1 MAFDGD
7 CHSLAQRALELETTA
22 PLVEHDPAECEMC
35 ADYQREYYAFART
48 ALGRLAEAYLE
59 LARKSVEAFENAKM
73 RGRFL
78 EDLQEE
84 NQRLQ
89 KELTAREAEIDELQ
103 AGLPVKKRWRGYR
116 SLSRDRRS

>member
-7 CHSLAQRALELETTA
+7 CHSMAQRALELESTA
-22 PLVEHDPAECEMC
+22 PLAEHDPAECEMC
-35 ADYQREYYAFART
+35 AEYQKEFYSFART
-48 ALGRLAEAYLE
+48 ALPRLAEAYL
-59 LARKSVEAFENAKM
+59 LLSKKSVEAFENAKM

-89 KELTAREAEIDELQ
+89 KEVAAREAEIEELQ
-103 AGLPVKKRWRGYR
+103 EEPEKKRWLR
-116 SLSRDRRS
+116 

>member
-7 CHSLAQRALELETTA
+7 CHAMAQHALELETTA

-35 ADYQREYYAFART
+35 AEYQKEFYSFARV
-48 ALGRLAEAYLE
+48 ALPRLAEAYLD
-59 LARKSVEAFENAKM
+59 LTRRSVEAFENAKM

-84 NQRLQ
+84 NKRLE
-89 KELTAREAEIDELQ
+89 KELAAREAEIEELQ
-103 AGLPVKKRWRGYR
+103 APQERKKGFLGR
-116 SLSRDRRS
+116 S

>member
-7 CHSLAQRALELETTA
+7 LHTMAQRAVELDSTA
-22 PLVEHDPAECEMC
+22 PLIEHDPAECEMC
-35 ADYQREYYAFART
+35 AEYQKEFYAFART
-48 ALGRLAEAYLE
+48 ALPRLAEAYME
-59 LARKSVEAFENAKM
+59 LSKKSVEAFENAKM

-89 KELTAREAEIDELQ
+89 KELTARESEIEELQ
-103 AGLPVKKRWRGYR
+103 MPPEKKKFFGRT
-116 SLSRDRRS
+116 

>member
-7 CHSLAQRALELETTA
+7 LHSIAQKAMELDANA
-22 PLVEHDPAECEMC
+22 PLVEHEPAECEMC
-35 ADYQREYYAFART
+35 ADYQKEFYAFARS
-48 ALGRLAEAYLE
+48 ALPRLAEAYME
-59 LARKSVEAFENAKM
+59 LSRKSVEAFENAKM

-89 KELTAREAEIDELQ
+89 KELNARELEIEELQ
-103 AGLPVKKRWRGYR
+103 SLPEKKKFFGLGG
-116 SLSRDRRS
+116 

>member
-7 CHSLAQRALELETTA
+7 LHSMAQKAMELDASA

-35 ADYQREYYAFART
+35 ADYQKDFYAFARD
-48 ALGRLAEAYLE
+48 ALPRLAEAYME
-59 LARKSVEAFENAKM
+59 LSKKSVEAFENAKM

-89 KELTAREAEIDELQ
+89 KELNSRELEIEELQ
-103 AGLPVKKRWRGYR
+103 STPEKKKFFGRG
-116 SLSRDRRS
+116 